1 MVNETFQKV
10 LKLQSGG
17 STYTSEGLPLSVQQ
31 KEVQLDP
38 ANYGMGQSAAGGQAP
53 GAAAASKAPSLD
65 MTEIFKAKGD
75 ESDMRY
81 LTSKI
86 QAMQSDIQSEMVK
99 NPEFGATRR
108 GQDKFNEL
116 AATVQ
121 NGPSMLYTRAEVRK
135 DGFEEAKKNDAI
147 GKYAMSGDNF
157 LASTKGG
164 DYVPV
169 SYTDYI
175 KNRGAYNLIKIDDL
189 NNRAISDI
197 NLSGSSY
204 GKESIL
210 GFMKNVR
217 SGKALTDEVVTAL
230 AGIGITEN
238 GGTFFK
244 NGENGANMAVFTG
257 DEIINTIHSKQGSNN
272 SQLRAVLN
280 NLMTG
285 KGLSDQAKAGLT
297 QDAAIEV
304 SHAFDG
310 SGKVIKELQ
319 DQNLTMTNPNTNKA
333 ITIKYKDLDKDDN
346 LKNEFIRQKIDE
358 YKLNN
363 LSKAIAHRA
372 TSSSDMTQSLSNTA
386 EHNASQKVGDLELSA
401 LMLGKRD
408 IIKDNGFT
416 APFSIMAYPSADKEG
431 KTSRFIDS
439 QIGSAVDQQSI
450 RIQGIGD
457 NTTQQQIDDILHKG
471 VARKVGFSTSIT
483 DANGVPLDMQ
493 GKEFDIAR
501 AAIQKYQPRYDA
513 LIAESQKTTK
523 NSPEWATIQSR
534 IKNLNSSTTKE
545 LQEKVPENMKQ
556 KVHLQQVMTAWVDVP
571 ADRTFLGTN
580 ATFHDATDAYG
591 GADRPNYEKAMGMK
605 PGDFTNKLVTV
616 KIKAVTYLSDNTAP
630 LAGGEKVNLKN
641 ADNGAKPWGK
651 PSYEGNAMDMYSN
664 GISNP
669 SGQGQ
674 SHAKGGK
681 LLSLNDIQNDN
692 E

>member
-38 ANYGMGQSAAGGQAP
+38 ANYGMGQQAAGAQAP

-157 LASTKGG
+157 LASTKDGG
-164 DYVPV
+164 YIPV
-169 SYTDYI
+169 SYADYI
-175 KNRGAYNLIKIDDL
+175 KNKGAYNLIKIDDL

-217 SGKALTDEVVTAL
+217 SGKALTDEVTTAL
-230 AGIGITEN
+230 AGIGVTEN

-244 NGENGANMAVFTG
+244 NGENGASLAVFTG
-257 DEIINTIHSKQGSNN
+257 KEIINTVTSKQSSNN
-272 SQLRAVLN
+272 SQLKAVLT
-280 NLMTG
+280 NLMAG
-285 KGLSDQAKAGLT
+285 KGLSDQSKAGLT
-297 QDAAIEV
+297 QDAAIQV
-304 SHAFDG
+304 SKIFD
-310 SGKVIKELQ
+310 SNGKVAKEYQEHTELME
-319 DQNLTMTNPNTNKA
+319 DP
-333 ITIKYKDLDKDDN
+333 ITRKKINVKLKDLDKDEN
-346 LKNEFIRQKIDE
+346 LKNEFISQKIYE

-363 LSKAIAHRA
+363 LGMAIAHKA
-372 TSSSDMTQSLSNTA
+372 TSSSDMAQNISNTG
-386 EHNASQKVGDLELSA
+386 EHNTSMKKNDIELSA
-401 LMLGKRD
+401 MMLGKRET
-408 IIKDNGFT
+408 ISDNGFT
-416 APFSIMAYPSADKEG
+416 TPISLMTYPSSDKDG
-431 KTSRFIDS
+431 KTSRLIDS
-439 QIGSAVDQQSI
+439 QLGSIIDPQSV
-450 RIQGIGD
+450 RIQGVG
-457 NTTQQQIDDILHKG
+457 NKTTQHQINKVLYNG
-471 VARKVGFSTSIT
+471 VARKVGFSTSVT
-483 DANGVPLDMQ
+483 DSNGIPLDLQ

-501 AAIQKYQPRYDA
+501 GVMQGYRPRYDA
-513 LIAESQKTTK
+513 LLKEADKFSP
-523 NSPEWATIQSR
+523 NSPEWRSIQDKV
-534 IKNLNSSTTKE
+534 KNLNSTTARE
-545 LQEKVPENMKQ
+545 LQEKVPENMKKNIQ
-556 KVHLQQVMTAWVDVP
+556 LQQCVTAWVDVP
-571 ADRTFLGTN
+571 AETTLWMGGEDH
-580 ATFHDATDAYG
+580 AKDAPG
-591 GADRPNYEKAMGMK
+591 GADQANYEKAMGLK
-605 PGDFTNKLVTV
+605 PGDFSNKLVTV
-616 KIKAVTYLSDNTAP
+616 KVKATTFASDNSTAT
-630 LAGGEKVNLKN
+630 ASGKEVNMGGSDDGASLYGKPTYKGSGLDFYN
-641 ADNGAKPWGK
+641 NGA
-651 PSYEGNAMDMYSN
+651 
-664 GISNP
+664 SNP

>member
-38 ANYGMGQSAAGGQAP
+38 ANYGMGQPAAGVQAP
-53 GAAAASKAPSLD
+53 GAAAASKSPSLD
-65 MTEIFKAKGD
+65 MTEIYKAKGD

-81 LTSKI
+81 LTAKI
-86 QAMQSDIQSEMVK
+86 QAMQSDIQSEMTK
-99 NPEFGATRR
+99 NPDFGITRR

-116 AATVQ
+116 TATVQ

-175 KNRGAYNLIKIDDL
+175 KNRGAYTLIKIDDL

-210 GFMKNVR
+210 GYMKNVR
-217 SGKALTDEVVTAL
+217 SGKALTDEVTTAL
-230 AGIGITEN
+230 AGMGITEN

-244 NGENGANMAVFTG
+244 NGENGASLAVFTG
-257 DEIINTIHSKQGSNN
+257 NEIINTVHSKQGSNN
-272 SQLRAVLN
+272 SQLKAVLN

-297 QDAAIEV
+297 QDAALEV
-304 SHAFDG
+304 SQTFDG
-310 SGKVIKELQ
+310 SGKVSKEYQ
-319 DQNLTMTNPNTNKA
+319 DHPVSMRDPNTGKQIN
-333 ITIKYKDLDKDDN
+333 IKLKELDKDEN
-346 LKNEFIRQKIDE
+346 LKNAFISQKIEE

-363 LSKAIAHRA
+363 LGKAIAHRA
-372 TSSSDMTQSLSNTA
+372 TSSSDMTQSVSNTS
-386 EHNASQKVGDLELSA
+386 EHNTSLKKNDIELSA
-401 LMLGKRD
+401 MMLGKREV
-408 IIKDNGFT
+408 ISDNGFST
-416 APFSIMAYPSADKEG
+416 PISLMTYPSSDKDG

-439 QIGSAVDQQSI
+439 QLGSIIDPQSV
-450 RIQGIGD
+450 RIQGVG
-457 NTTQQQIDDILHKG
+457 NKTTQHQINKVLYNG
-471 VARKVGFSTSIT
+471 VARKVGFSTSVT
-483 DANGVPLDMQ
+483 DANGIPLDLQ

-501 AAIQKYQPRYDA
+501 GVMQGYRPRYDA
-513 LIAESQKTTK
+513 LLKEADRFAP
-523 NSPEWATIQSR
+523 NSPEWKSVQDKV
-534 IKNLNSSTTKE
+534 KNLNNSTAKE

-556 KVHLQQVMTAWVDVP
+556 NIKLQQVMTAWVDVP
-571 ADRTFLGTN
+571 AETTLWMGGEDH
-580 ATFHDATDAYG
+580 AKDAPG
-591 GADRPNYEKAMGMK
+591 GADQANYEKAMGLK

-616 KIKAVTYLSDNTAP
+616 KVKATTFASDNSTAT
-630 LAGGEKVNLKN
+630 ASGKEVSLKG
-641 ADNGAKPWGK
+641 ADDGASLYGKPTYKGSGLDFYNNGA
-651 PSYEGNAMDMYSN
+651 
-664 GISNP
+664 SNP
-669 SGQGQ
+669 SGQGY
-674 SHAKGGK
+674 AKGGK